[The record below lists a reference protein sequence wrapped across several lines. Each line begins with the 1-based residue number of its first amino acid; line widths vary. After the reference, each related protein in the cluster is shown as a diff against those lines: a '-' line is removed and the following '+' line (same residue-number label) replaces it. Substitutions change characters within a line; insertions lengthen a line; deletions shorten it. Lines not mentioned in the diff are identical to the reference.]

1 MEEKAKISKT
11 YDIVTKYIKDKIIDG
26 TLKIGDR
33 LPSEREMAEKL
44 GVSRTSI
51 REAIRALEVIGIIE
65 SRRGAGTY
73 IVDNFNNS
81 LFQPLSMMFML
92 QEYSALDILELREG
106 LEIQCCKMASKVIS
120 KKDIEV
126 LNNIVSDM
134 YETTN
139 EDKSLDLDIKFH
151 NVIIK
156 ASNNPL
162 IINVLSVISQLMDK
176 FIKDARK
183 IILCKNDNREK
194 LLDTHK
200 DIVLAIESRDE
211 SKCVYSIKKHF
222 ELIKESYIAIS

>member
-1 MEEKAKISKT
+1 MEEKIKMSKT
-11 YDIVTKYIKDKIIDG
+11 YDIVTKDIKDKIIDG
-26 TLKIGDR
+26 TLKMGDR
-33 LPSEREMAEKL
+33 LPSEREMADKF

-65 SRRGAGTY
+65 SRRGAGNY

-81 LFQPLSMMFML
+81 LLQPLSMMFML
-92 QEYSALDILELREG
+92 QEYSALDILELRET
-106 LEIQCCKMASKVIS
+106 LEIQCCKMASKIIS
-120 KKDIEV
+120 NKEIEV

-134 YETTN
+134 SETTN

-162 IINVLSVISQLMDK
+162 IINVLAVISQLMDR

-183 IILCKNDNREK
+183 IILCKKDNRQK
-194 LLDTHK
+194 LLCTHK
-200 DIVLAIESRDE
+200 SIVLSIESRDE
-211 SKCVYSIKKHF
+211 NKCVDSMKKHF
-222 ELIKESYIAIS
+222 ELIKESYIKIN

>member
-1 MEEKAKISKT
+1 MEEKIKISKT
-11 YDIVTKYIKDKIIDG
+11 YDIVTKDIKDKIIDG
-26 TLKIGDR
+26 TLKMGDR
-33 LPSEREMAEKL
+33 LPSEREMAEKF

-65 SRRGAGTY
+65 SRRGAGNY

-81 LFQPLSMMFML
+81 LLQPLSMMFML
-92 QEYSALDILELREG
+92 QEYSALDILELRES
-106 LEIQCCKMASKVIS
+106 LEIQCCKMASKIIS
-120 KKDIEV
+120 KKEIEV
-126 LNNIVSDM
+126 LNNIVSAM
-134 YETTN
+134 SETTN

-183 IILCKNDNREK
+183 IILCKDDNREK
-194 LLDTHK
+194 LLGTHK

-211 SKCVYSIKKHF
+211 SKCVDSIKNHF
-222 ELIKESYIAIS
+222 ELIKESYIKIN